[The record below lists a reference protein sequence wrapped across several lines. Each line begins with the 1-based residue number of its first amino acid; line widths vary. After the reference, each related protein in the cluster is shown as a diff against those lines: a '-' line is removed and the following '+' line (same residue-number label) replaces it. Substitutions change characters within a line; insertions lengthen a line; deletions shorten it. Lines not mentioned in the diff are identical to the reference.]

1 MESRYKPVPAPIPLL
16 QLASQQRLHLKQPL
30 PQQTKQHHLL
40 QETLALLNLLIHLK
54 PMPLHPIM
62 WRATIP
68 NTRAGYQ
75 RMMTDCLTA
84 QMYLVQPHLIQHKQE
99 IPLVM
104 ALPLGNYDRP
114 PIPQVLVMR
123 TY

>member
-1 MESRYKPVPAPIPLL
+1 
-16 QLASQQRLHLKQPL
+16 
-30 PQQTKQHHLL
+30 
-40 QETLALLNLLIHLK
+40 
-54 PMPLHPIM
+54 M
-62 WRATIP
+62 WRAAITI
-68 NTRAGYQ
+68 TRAGYQ

-99 IPLVM
+99 IPLAM
-104 ALPLGNYDRP
+104 ALPLGNYDHP